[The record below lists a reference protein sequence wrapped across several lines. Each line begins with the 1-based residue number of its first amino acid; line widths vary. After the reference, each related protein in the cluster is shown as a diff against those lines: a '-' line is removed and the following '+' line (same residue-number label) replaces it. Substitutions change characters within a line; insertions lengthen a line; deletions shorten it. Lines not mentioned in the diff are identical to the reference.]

1 MKTCFAFV
9 AATALV
15 VSALTTTAAMPA
27 LVIGLAFG
35 AMAICWAK

>member
-1 MKTCFAFV
+1 MKTCFAFL

-27 LVIGLAFG
+27 LIIGLAFG
-35 AMAICWAK
+35 ALALCWGK

>member
-1 MKTCFAFV
+1 MKTAFGFL

-27 LVIGLAFG
+27 LVVGLAFG
-35 AMAICWAK
+35 ILFLMAK